1 MTGAS
6 PAAATDDVRGPT
18 VHVPES
24 TGWVR
29 AAGTVY
35 AALLPDG
42 PPLVLAGPGALVWD
56 AVAAGGCL
64 EDVVARVAEAAGE
77 SVAAVRPGVE
87 SFVAGLVEAGV
98 VVLVAG
104 AAPA

>member
-1 MTGAS
+1 MTGRVSA
-6 PAAATDDVRGPT
+6 PATDDVGGPA
-18 VHVPES
+18 VHVPET

-35 AALLPDG
+35 AARLPDG

-56 AVAAGGCL
+56 AVVAGGCL

-77 SVAAVRPGVE
+77 SAAAVRPGVE

-98 VVLVAG
+98 VVLVG
-104 AAPA
+104 GTAPS

>member
-6 PAAATDDVRGPT
+6 PATATDDVCGPT
-18 VHVPES
+18 VRVPES

-35 AALLPDG
+35 AAHLPDG

-64 EDVVARVAEAAGE
+64 EDVVARVAETTGE

-87 SFVAGLVEAGV
+87 SFVAGLAEAGV
-98 VVLVAG
+98 VVLVGG